1 MGSFFCIFC
10 LALKFV
16 YDVPMVGRS
25 FFSLSSD
32 IAGCRVEQG
41 AYVEDALGDGE
52 LRGVRIRRPVGHEIR
67 CDSLAE
73 R

>member
-1 MGSFFCIFC
+1 MGSFFYIFC

-16 YDVPMVGRS
+16 YDVPMVVGLYFL
-25 FFSLSSD
+25 FFSEIASS
-32 IAGCRVEQG
+32 
-41 AYVEDALGDGE
+41 YVKNALGDGE
-52 LRGVRIRRPVGHEIR
+52 LRGVRIRRPAGHEIR